1 MKKRKDFT
9 PEELESI
16 NAILAEAIAEAW
28 PELIDADENGETVD
42 TYETRGA

>member
-16 NAILAEAIAEAW
+16 NAILSEAIAEAW
-28 PELIDADENGETVD
+28 PELMDADENSETADTDEEGE
-42 TYETRGA
+42 A